1 MKVDAAVAAAALMFV
16 LTLPGAAHHSERG
29 LFDETRVVEMRG
41 VVTEWY
47 FVNPHPI
54 LRVEITGE
62 EDGQRSIW
70 TVTFGASGVASM
82 RRLGFSPETFTPG
95 EELVVKGHQ
104 SINGYAVN
112 LRGPGSEVTRGDG
125 APIP

>member
-1 MKVDAAVAAAALMFV
+1 MKVDAGVAPAALMLV
-16 LTLPGAAHHSERG
+16 LTLPGAAHHNERG

-41 VVTEWY
+41 VVTEWR

-54 LRVEITGE
+54 LRVEIAGE

-70 TVTFGASGVASM
+70 TVTFGASAVASM
-82 RRLGFSPETFTPG
+82 SRQGFSPETFTLG
-95 EELVVKGHQ
+95 EELVVKGH
-104 SINGYAVN
+104 SANNGYALNV
-112 LRGPGSEVTRGDG
+112 RGPGSEVTRGDG